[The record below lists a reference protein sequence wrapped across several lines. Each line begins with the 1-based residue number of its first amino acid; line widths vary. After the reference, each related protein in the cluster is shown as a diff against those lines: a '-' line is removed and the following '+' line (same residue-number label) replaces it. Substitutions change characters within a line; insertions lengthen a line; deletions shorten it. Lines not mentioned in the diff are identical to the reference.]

1 VGGAA
6 PEGCRERTYLKVR
19 GAARTD
25 STHVLGSLPILRGWE
40 RTAQTMRAAL
50 NALAAAET
58 QPGSQSTPIRS
69 ALSVT
74 AGVSR
79 TSGCPRARRPG
90 HNTSKDGSR
99 RRWHAPSRATRCS
112 LHAPSPQRELA
123 EVELLRQIWEQ
134 YYEISDGQIRVLD
147 PKEMPEAAQRIPLR
161 GGGPLRYQAF
171 DELGWLQGAPYGE
184 LRRGTSSSDHG
195 RPHNCS
201 HRHRR
206 KTAYAHPAEACGER
220 GAARLPTGGLL
231 LRMWQQP
238 RF

>member
-1 VGGAA
+1 M
-6 PEGCRERTYLKVR
+6 R

-123 EVELLRQIWEQ
+123 EVDLLRQIWEQ

-147 PKEMPEAAQRIPLR
+147 PKEMPEGARRIESPYEVEKSLLASTLIGRASRELSRKGFEPSGCARSATGAWREPTCKNLPLPLR
-161 GGGPLRYQAF
+161 SMSVG
-171 DELGWLQGAPYGE
+171 
-184 LRRGTSSSDHG
+184 
-195 RPHNCS
+195 
-201 HRHRR
+201 
-206 KTAYAHPAEACGER
+206 
-220 GAARLPTGGLL
+220 
-231 LRMWQQP
+231 
-238 RF
+238 